1 MLHTSIMTDTPMMS
15 QWKTCKTQAKDAL
28 LFFRLGDFYEAF
40 GEDAKI
46 LSRVIGLTITT
57 MDKTMAMCGFPQ
69 HSLEAHLRKLIQDGY
84 KVSQAHFRYLNPFP
98 KNTGELLSK
107 FKKVMIPEINNGQLV
122 HMINAQYKA
131 NAQGVNKIQGMPFT
145 SKEIKENVLS
155 NLK

>member
-1 MLHTSIMTDTPMMS
+1 MVKLRQEKVNLIAQDVPDL
-15 QWKTCKTQAKDAL
+15 AIEL
-28 LFFRLGDFYEAF
+28 
-40 GEDAKI
+40 GEDSGDI
-46 LSRVIGLTITT
+46 LVLGWGSTYGASRTAVR
-57 MDKTMAMCGFPQ
+57 
-69 HSLEAHLRKLIQDGY
+69 ELIQDGY

-122 HMINAQYKA
+122 HMINAQYKV